1 MIRLYLTPLPEQTTD
16 TASDQIGSQI
26 QQAGLLNTGGTS
38 VENIAT
44 ENVDFQKQG
53 RIQLGP
59 TLSRKVGEELDSLSE
74 SAYTALPLFDAAD
87 ASLGRARGYYEIT
100 RIDVEPAQEA
110 RDDVYR
116 YDVSLATA
124 GTREDSVRSIAT
136 NIETVSTPLATGG
149 NAQLA
154 VPAEAIRPRWYSQA
168 SGPEPATATRTEAA
182 QYGDVE
188 FYDPSATTIDNP
200 TLLYDVPFEFD
211 GPTDVRVYDENNR
224 AKLQSTASGGE
235 VSVWTHAYH
244 TAYQFDGDPVV
255 DTGRL
260 RLRFDR
266 KRGTGVI
273 NASEW
278 DNSAAE
284 WSPLGVNMGGYELT
298 DYSFTD
304 IRPTSVTA
312 RLTLL
317 DTVVSIEET
326 AIVTALRGANR
337 AIVRPPVGESL
348 SSGLRQLVNAFA
360 SDVTTD
366 PNPSQDLLAR
376 SEL

>member
-26 QQAGLLNTGGTS
+26 QQAGLLDSGGTS

-59 TLSRKVGEELDSLSE
+59 TLSRKVAEELDSLSE
-74 SAYTALPLFDAAD
+74 SSYTALPLFDAAD
-87 ASLGRARGYYEIT
+87 ESLGRVRAYYEIT

-110 RDDVYR
+110 RDDVYQ

-136 NIETVSTPLATGG
+136 NIETVSTPLATGS

-154 VPAEAIRPRWYSQA
+154 VPAEAIQPRWYSQA

-200 TLLYDVPFEFD
+200 TLLYDLPFEFD
-211 GPTDVRVYDENNR
+211 GPVDVRVYDDKDR

-244 TAYQFDGDPVV
+244 TAYQFDGGPVI
-255 DTGRL
+255 DTGRA
-260 RLRFDR
+260 RVRFDTDAGR
-266 KRGTGVI
+266 ITAEEW
-273 NASEW
+273 NDTASAW
-278 DNSAAE
+278 Y
-284 WSPLGVNMGGYELT
+284 PVNVTMGDFVLESW
-298 DYSFTD
+298 SFTE
-304 IRPTSVTA
+304 ITPASVTA
-312 RLTLL
+312 RVTLR
-317 DTVVSIEET
+317 DTTDDTRQDVLIH
-326 AIVTALRGANR
+326 ARRGR
-337 AIVRPPVGESL
+337 SRVLIRPPEGSTITQAVADVFTNIG
-348 SSGLRQLVNAFA
+348 
-360 SDVTTD
+360 SDQTTD
-366 PNPSQDLLAR
+366 PNPTQGILAR
-376 SEL
+376 DSL